1 MKKTLLASVAAL
13 FLVTGT
19 AHSREWQ
26 GNMPN
31 PVGKLPSYPPVVC
44 VTTNWTPE
52 PCKNRQP
59 SVDMFEGMSKAIEF
73 FKWLEWTKT
82 NWLGTI
88 LVDYRPWDRVRPG
101 HVTVLYYEI
110 GGLGQDHIERWR
122 ALAASGD
129 NVEIRG

>member
-73 FKWLEWTKT
+73 FKWLEWTRACTHKST
-82 NWLGTI
+82 TLI
-88 LVDYRPWDRVRPG
+88 DVRLSP
-101 HVTVLYYEI
+101 T
-110 GGLGQDHIERWR
+110 
-122 ALAASGD
+122 SGAQAD
-129 NVEIRG
+129 NS